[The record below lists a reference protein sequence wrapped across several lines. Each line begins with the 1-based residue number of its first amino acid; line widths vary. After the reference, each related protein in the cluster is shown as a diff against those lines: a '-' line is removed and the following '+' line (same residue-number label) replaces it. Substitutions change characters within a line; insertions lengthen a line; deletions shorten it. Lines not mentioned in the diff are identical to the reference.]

1 MGFSWSD
8 MIHHM
13 GVPAMAVAIVLA
25 VMGLASLT
33 VFFERLITARR
44 SRATSKKFAATV
56 GADLQAGRLKAV
68 LDVARAM
75 AKDSHLARV
84 VKSAVEAY
92 AHAHATG
99 DASELSPVERTR
111 RHMARYMEEVGA
123 DLRRGLA
130 LLATVG
136 SVAPFVGLL
145 GTVLGI
151 ISAFQGIASAGSGG
165 LAAVSAGISE
175 ALIETAF
182 GLAVAIPSVLA
193 FNFHNERVVREET
206 LLNNAVGE
214 LLDRMEDW
222 REAEVSGITVPS
234 VLLPSA
240 GSSPAVSRSRG
251 AAHAAVG
258 SA

>member
-1 MGFSWSD
+1 
-8 MIHHM
+8 MISHM
-13 GVPAMAVAIVLA
+13 GIPALIVAVVLA
-25 VMGLASLT
+25 VMGLGSLT

-44 SRATSKKFAATV
+44 SRASSTRFVGKI
-56 GADLQAGRLKAV
+56 GADLQAGRLKVV
-68 LDVARAM
+68 LDEARKL
-75 AKDSHLARV
+75 AKESHLARV
-84 VKSAVEAY
+84 VKSAIESY
-92 AHAHATG
+92 AHAHATA

-111 RHMARYMEEVGA
+111 RHMARYMEEVGS

-193 FNFHNERVVREET
+193 FNYHNERVVREET
-206 LLNNAVGE
+206 LLNNAVSE

-222 REAEVSGITVPS
+222 REAEVSGIAVPS
-234 VLLPSA
+234 ALIPT
-240 GSSPAVSRSRG
+240 G
-251 AAHAAVG
+251 AAAKASITSRNAPQAAMG
-258 SA
+258 QA

>member
-1 MGFSWSD
+1 MGFTWSE
-8 MIHHM
+8 MFSHM
-13 GVPAMAVAIVLA
+13 GVPALAVAVILA
-25 VMGLASLT
+25 GMGLASLT

-44 SRATSKKFAATV
+44 SRSTSQRFAAKV
-56 GADLQAGRLKAV
+56 GADLQAGRLKTA
-68 LDVARAM
+68 LEEARKVA
-75 AKDSHLARV
+75 KESHLARV
-84 VKSAVEAY
+84 VKSAIEAY
-92 AHAHATG
+92 AHAHATS
-99 DASELSPVERTR
+99 DASDLSPVERTR

-151 ISAFQGIASAGSGG
+151 ITAFQGIASTGSGG

-193 FNFHNERVVREET
+193 FNYHNERVVREET
-206 LLNNAVGE
+206 LLNNAVSE

-222 REAEVSGITVPS
+222 REAEVSGIAVPS
-234 VLLPSA
+234 VLIPGPDA
-240 GSSPAVSRSRG
+240 AARASRG
-251 AAHAAVG
+251 VPRAAMGQA
-258 SA
+258 

>member
-1 MGFSWSD
+1 MGFSWTD
-8 MIHHM
+8 MLQHM
-13 GVPAMAVAIVLA
+13 GAPALVVAVVLA
-25 VMGLASLT
+25 VFGLASLT

-44 SRATSKKFAATV
+44 SHRASAQFAAKV
-56 GADLQAGRLKAV
+56 GHDLQLGKLKAV
-68 LDVARAM
+68 LDEARKVA
-75 AKDSHLARV
+75 KESHLARV
-84 VKSAVEAY
+84 VKSAIEAY

-99 DASELSPVERTR
+99 DASELPPVERTR
-111 RHMARYMEEVGA
+111 RHMSRYMDEVGA

-151 ISAFQGIASAGSGG
+151 ISAFQGIAAAGSGG

-193 FNFHNERVVREET
+193 FNFHNERVVKEEM
-206 LLNNAVGE
+206 LLNNAVSE

-222 REAEVSGITVPS
+222 REAEVSGIAVPS
-234 VLLPSA
+234 VFAAQPAAKPTLSASA
-240 GSSPAVSRSRG
+240 GRAVVSQ
-251 AAHAAVG
+251 A
-258 SA
+258 

>member
-1 MGFSWSD
+1 
-8 MIHHM
+8 MISHM
-13 GVPAMAVAIVLA
+13 GVPAMVVAVVLA
-25 VMGLASLT
+25 IMGLGSLT
-33 VFFERLITARR
+33 VFFERLITSRR
-44 SRATSKKFAATV
+44 SRSTSTRFVAKV
-56 GADLQAGRLKAV
+56 GGDLQAGRLKLV
-68 LDVARAM
+68 LDEARKVA
-75 AKDSHLARV
+75 KESHLARV
-84 VKSAVEAY
+84 VKSAIEAY

-111 RHMARYMEEVGA
+111 RHMARYMEEVGS

-136 SVAPFVGLL
+136 SVAPFAGLL

-193 FNFHNERVVREET
+193 FNYHNERVVREET
-206 LLNNAVGE
+206 LLNNAVSE

-222 REAEVSGITVPS
+222 REAEVVGIAVPS
-234 VLLPSA
+234 VLVPNA
-240 GSSPAVSRSRG
+240 NVAKTPVAPRSQT
-251 AAHAAVG
+251 HATVG
-258 SA
+258 QA

>member
-1 MGFSWSD
+1 MGFSWTE
-8 MIHHM
+8 MFAHM
-13 GVPAMAVAIVLA
+13 GAPALA
-25 VMGLASLT
+25 VVIILAIFGLGSLT

-44 SRATSKKFAATV
+44 SSRASRAFAGKI
-56 GADLQAGRLKAV
+56 GADLHAGRLKTV
-68 LDVARAM
+68 LDEARKVA
-75 AKDSHLARV
+75 KESHLARV
-84 VKSAVEAY
+84 VKAAIESY
-92 AHAHATG
+92 AHAHATA
-99 DASELSPVERTR
+99 DASELPPVERTR
-111 RHMARYMEEVGA
+111 RHMARYMEEIGA

-151 ISAFQGIASAGSGG
+151 ISAFQGIAAAGSGG

-175 ALIETAF
+175 ALIVTAL

-193 FNFHNERVVREET
+193 FNFHNERVVKEEM

-222 REAEVSGITVPS
+222 REAEVSGINVQAVFPAT
-234 VLLPSA
+234 SA
-240 GSSPAVSRSRG
+240 SDATRLTSRAPAR
-251 AAHAAVG
+251 AAVG
-258 SA
+258 QA

>member
-1 MGFSWSD
+1 MGFSWTD
-8 MIHHM
+8 MIRHM
-13 GVPAMAVAIVLA
+13 GVPAIAVAIILA
-25 VMGLASLT
+25 AMGLGSLT

-44 SRATSKKFAATV
+44 SRKTSTAFAAKV
-56 GADLQAGRLKAV
+56 GADLQAGRLKLV
-68 LDVARAM
+68 LDEARKVT
-75 AKDSHLARV
+75 KDSHLARV
-84 VKSAVEAY
+84 VKSAIEAY
-92 AHAHATG
+92 AHAHSTA

-151 ISAFQGIASAGSGG
+151 ISAFQGIAAAGSGG

-206 LLNNAVGE
+206 LLNNAASE

-234 VLLPSA
+234 VLIPSA
-240 GSSPAVSRSRG
+240 TKSPAAGAQRG
-251 AAHAAVG
+251 AARPAMG